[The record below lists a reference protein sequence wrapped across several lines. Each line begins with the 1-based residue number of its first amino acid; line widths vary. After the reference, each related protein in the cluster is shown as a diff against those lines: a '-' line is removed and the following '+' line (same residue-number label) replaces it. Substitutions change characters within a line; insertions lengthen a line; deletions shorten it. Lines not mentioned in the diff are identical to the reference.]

1 MVKFIARTLVIL
13 TALAAAAGISL
24 SQKPGRAPAPPQ
36 KEQAPVM
43 RVTTRLVQVGVV
55 VHDRSGQPVA
65 GLQKEDFVLL
75 EAGKEQTISEFSVE
89 VARAAPPEAKPL
101 PPDTFSNL
109 AQFRSGTPAN
119 LSVILLDS
127 INTLIQDQSY
137 ARQRIIKFLEQL
149 RPEDRVALYVLT
161 EYEILVL
168 QDFTQDVNRLL
179 SSLQRYKGRI
189 SSALDASEPVAS
201 DTGFD
206 GLDSFVRRG
215 DERIANY
222 YSRERVLKT
231 AAALEAIAHHLA
243 HIPGRKNLI
252 WVSAG
257 FPISFGEQA
266 VQSYSSPIE
275 QRSLSDLNRNP
286 RGKASASSTP
296 ALGGDPRA
304 ASVLS
309 PERGSFYPQ
318 VERAARAV
326 TDANIAVYPVDAR
339 GLLGAVMP
347 GAQRLPTSGA
357 YPAREGLTSL
367 DTQAGNIDSMQVLA
381 ERTGGLAFFHTN
393 DLETAIRRA
402 MDDSQVTYLLGF
414 YPTHGR
420 WDGSFREIKVRVNR
434 PSVRVR
440 SRSGYFALAE
450 QADDEM
456 TRRKLLGEA
465 ARSPLDATGVGLTAR
480 VNKVVD
486 DVLTKLAFSVSVEAR
501 DLTLEQQGQKWVGGV
516 DAIFVQLTADG
527 RLIDTDTTEVKM
539 DLDEERFRQIK
550 KEGLVIH
557 KTVEWKPGAVTVRV
571 VVRDALSGSIGSLAV
586 PLDQFAG
593 QAAPTMN

>member
-1 MVKFIARTLVIL
+1 
-13 TALAAAAGISL
+13 
-24 SQKPGRAPAPPQ
+24 
-36 KEQAPVM
+36 
-43 RVTTRLVQVGVV
+43 
-55 VHDRSGQPVA
+55 
-65 GLQKEDFVLL
+65 
-75 EAGKEQTISEFSVE
+75 
-89 VARAAPPEAKPL
+89 
-101 PPDTFSNL
+101 
-109 AQFRSGTPAN
+109 
-119 LSVILLDS
+119 
-127 INTLIQDQSY
+127 
-137 ARQRIIKFLEQL
+137 
-149 RPEDRVALYVLT
+149 
-161 EYEILVL
+161 
-168 QDFTQDVNRLL
+168 
-179 SSLQRYKGRI
+179 
-189 SSALDASEPVAS
+189 
-201 DTGFD
+201 
-206 GLDSFVRRG
+206 
-215 DERIANY
+215 
-222 YSRERVLKT
+222 
-231 AAALEAIAHHLA
+231 
-243 HIPGRKNLI
+243 
-252 WVSAG
+252 
-257 FPISFGEQA
+257 
-266 VQSYSSPIE
+266 
-275 QRSLSDLNRNP
+275 
-286 RGKASASSTP
+286 
-296 ALGGDPRA
+296 
-304 ASVLS
+304 
-309 PERGSFYPQ
+309 
-318 VERAARAV
+318 
-326 TDANIAVYPVDAR
+326 
-339 GLLGAVMP
+339 
-347 GAQRLPTSGA
+347 
-357 YPAREGLTSL
+357 
-367 DTQAGNIDSMQVLA
+367 
-381 ERTGGLAFFHTN
+381 
-393 DLETAIRRA
+393 